1 MSDSDTKEE
10 LVTPSPTKAQPKRSR
25 TEQSG
30 TSTTPGSPTKKNWKK
45 PKTAKEAMVD
55 TTARALKAI
64 ADGSEKK
71 GLLRYFYRETEE
83 ERERRMRRES
93 AESDLRRQN
102 VADAAILKTRH
113 EAAAKEIERFE
124 AKMRKRKSRSKT
136 YDRERAA
143 GLRDKEMRLKRQRVS
158 QGLDYESIK
167 TYDIPAGCP
176 R

>member
-10 LVTPSPTKAQPKRSR
+10 LVTPSLTKAQPKRSR

-71 GLLRYFYRETEE
+71 RLLKYFYRETEE

-93 AESDLRRQN
+93 AESDLRQ
-102 VADAAILKTRH
+102 L
-113 EAAAKEIERFE
+113 F
-124 AKMRKRKSRSKT
+124 
-136 YDRERAA
+136 
-143 GLRDKEMRLKRQRVS
+143 
-158 QGLDYESIK
+158 
-167 TYDIPAGCP
+167 
-176 R
+176 

>member
-55 TTARALKAI
+55 T
-64 ADGSEKK
+64 GSEKK